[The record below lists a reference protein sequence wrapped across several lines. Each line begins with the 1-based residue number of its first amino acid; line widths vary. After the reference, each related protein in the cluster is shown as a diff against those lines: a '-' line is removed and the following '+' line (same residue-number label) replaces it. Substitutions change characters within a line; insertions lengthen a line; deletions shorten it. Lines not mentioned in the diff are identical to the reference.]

1 MTILVVNA
9 GSSSLKLALFDTG
22 LKQVF
27 SSNVSEI
34 GGASHLSVAGQ
45 TRALPVADHHAALA
59 ELLTATEAAGHPF
72 GAISLA
78 AHRVVHGGA
87 NLTATCRI
95 APTVRQAIEAAV
107 PLAPLHNPA
116 NLSAI
121 DALANRAP
129 DLPQYAAFDT
139 AFHASNPEVALRYAL
154 PDAEDR
160 KGIRR
165 YGFHGISY
173 ESLVE
178 RLPRLSGT
186 PLPRRLLALHL
197 GNGASLCAIRDGRSV
212 ATTMGYSP
220 LDGLTMGTRTGGID
234 GNAVLRLA
242 EEYGIDGAA
251 RLLNRQSGLL
261 GLGGASDMRT
271 LSQAGNAEA
280 RFAVAHFCYWA
291 VRHAGSMIA
300 AMGGID
306 GVAFTGGIGENDA
319 NVRGEIMRGL
329 DWTGLIMDEEAN
341 GTGALQLHAAGSRV
355 CAHIVPADEESQ
367 IAAETCRCLKIS
379 ADGVMDEFAGTGTRA
394 FAQGL
399 GRSAQDHLL
408 HVRLPLRDQ
417 CPSEIGQA

>member
-1 MTILVVNA
+1 MGDILVVNA
-9 GSSSLKLALFDTG
+9 GSSSIKVAVLGMDMARRATG
-22 LKQVF
+22 M
-27 SSNVSEI
+27 VSEI
-34 GGASHLSVAGQ
+34 GGSGELRVGGSRQAVAAADHGAAFVVLLEALAGQ
-45 TRALPVADHHAALA
+45 GFGLDGFV
-59 ELLTATEAAGHPF
+59 AAG
-72 GAISLA
+72 
-78 AHRVVHGGA
+78 HRVVHGGRT
-87 NLTATCRI
+87 LTRPQRI
-95 APTVRQAIEAAV
+95 DAVVMGEIEACV
-107 PLAPLHNPA
+107 PLAPLHNPH

-121 DALANRAP
+121 RALKDLAP
-129 DLPQYAAFDT
+129 DLPQVAVFDT
-139 AFHASNPEVALRYAL
+139 AFHASNPDVALRYAL
-154 PDAEDR
+154 PEAEDR

-178 RLPRLSGT
+178 RLPRLSGA

-220 LDGLTMGTRTGGID
+220 LDGLTMGTRAGGID

-271 LSQAGNAEA
+271 LSQAGSAEA
-280 RFAVAHFCYWA
+280 RFAVEHFCYWA

-319 NVRGEIMRGL
+319 HVRGEIMRGL
-329 DWTGLIMDEEAN
+329 DWTGLIVDEEAN
-341 GTGALQLHAAGSRV
+341 GTGALQLHAEGARI

-367 IAAETCRCLKIS
+367 IAAETCRCLKIG
-379 ADGVMDEFAGTGTRA
+379 DYV
-394 FAQGL
+394 
-399 GRSAQDHLL
+399 
-408 HVRLPLRDQ
+408 
-417 CPSEIGQA
+417 